1 MMLRLIGF
9 VCLFLCT
16 GCNEGSS
23 LMKNYNVD
31 DASKG
36 IITKLG
42 KTLASNDL
50 SNATSLINSE
60 GFDIDTPDKDGK
72 TLLIA
77 LVLSEDYQNAE
88 KILQLGANPNLLHD
102 DYRSKSAIGW
112 AAAYKD
118 NSYLKLLLQYGAD
131 INLYNSKQRATP
143 YPLYNAIAA
152 DRHSNLKF
160 LLSNG
165 ADPNVIDKAGLTPL
179 MFTATSGSWEMA
191 LILLEAGADITF
203 KNRWGE
209 DAASYIEDAGLG
221 TKGEANQWRKKVV
234 KFFESKGVKLDLRV
248 AL

>member
-1 MMLRLIGF
+1 MVLRLIGF

-16 GCNEGSS
+16 GCNAGSS

-50 SNATSLINSE
+50 SNAKSLIDSE
-60 GFDIDTPDKDGK
+60 GFDINAPDKDGK

-77 LVLSEDYQNAE
+77 SVLSEDYQNAE

-102 DYRSKSAIGW
+102 DYKSKSAIGW

-131 INLYNSKQRATP
+131 INLYNSKQRTMP

-165 ADPNVIDKAGLTPL
+165 ANPDVVDKAGLTPL

-203 KNRWGE
+203 KNKWGE

-221 TKGEANQWRKKVV
+221 TTGEANQWRKKVV

-248 AL
+248 SL